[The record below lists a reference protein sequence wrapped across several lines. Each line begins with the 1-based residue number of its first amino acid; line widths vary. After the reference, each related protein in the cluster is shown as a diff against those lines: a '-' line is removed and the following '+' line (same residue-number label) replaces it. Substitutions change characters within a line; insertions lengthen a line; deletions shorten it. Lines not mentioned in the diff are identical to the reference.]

1 MEITIDR
8 GNGTSGDLNSVS
20 DVNLD
25 ALESITGVPEANES
39 SSVSSPNGDVIQV
52 EIDDK
57 FKHLPEAE
65 AVARS
70 LQSRY
75 DKLQN
80 EYQPLVAKMQEYE
93 PLIEI
98 LDDLLENDE
107 AFYAFVNERK
117 PELIQQKDIGVE
129 LKQQLA
135 KEFGEG
141 YKPTLTREQADVD
154 DPGGKDWR
162 YYKKLDELYAELK
175 TGSAYTKTASLKAY
189 RQKKEALA
197 KAEEERV
204 QKQVEKAKV
213 DLKMTDE
220 EVARVSTWAEKLT
233 FADLTKLLRF
243 VSKFPT
249 TKAATQISKSTG
261 SSIPGSSARDQF
273 IKSLKA
279 R

>member
-8 GNGTSGDLNSVS
+8 GNGTSGNEVGAL

-25 ALESITGVPEANES
+25 ALLETPGEPTANGS
-39 SSVSSPNGDVIQV
+39 SDTKSPNEGDITV
-52 EIDDK
+52 EIDDR

-70 LQSRY
+70 IQSRY
-75 DKLQN
+75 DKLYKD
-80 EYQPLVAKMQEYE
+80 YQPLVAQMEEYK

-98 LDDLLENDE
+98 LDDLLDNDD

-129 LKQQLA
+129 LKKQLT

-141 YKPTLTREQADVD
+141 FKPSLTREQADIE

-162 YYKKLDELYAELK
+162 YYRKLDDLYSELK
-175 TGSAYTKTASLKAY
+175 QGSAYTKTASLKAY

-197 KAEEERV
+197 KAEEERF
-204 QKQVEKAKV
+204 QQQVEKAKV

-220 EVARVSTWAEKLT
+220 EVERVSKWGQSLD
-233 FADLTKLLRF
+233 FAKLTKLLRF

-249 TKAATQISKSTG
+249 TKAAAQISKSTG
-261 SSIPGSSARDQF
+261 SGTPSSTARQQFLDSIKR
-273 IKSLKA
+273 
-279 R
+279 

>member
-8 GNGTSGDLNSVS
+8 GNGTSGNEVGAL

-25 ALESITGVPEANES
+25 ALLETPGEPTANGS
-39 SSVSSPNGDVIQV
+39 SDTKSPNEGDITV
-52 EIDDK
+52 EIDDR

-70 LQSRY
+70 IQSRY
-75 DKLQN
+75 DKLYKD
-80 EYQPLVAKMQEYE
+80 YQPLVAQMEEYK

-98 LDDLLENDE
+98 LDDLLDNDE

-129 LKQQLA
+129 LKKQLT

-141 YKPTLTREQADVD
+141 FKPSLTREQADIE

-162 YYKKLDELYAELK
+162 YYRKLDDLYSELK
-175 TGSAYTKTASLKAY
+175 QGSAYTKTASLKAY

-197 KAEEERV
+197 KAEEERF
-204 QKQVEKAKV
+204 QQQVEKAKV

-220 EVARVSTWAEKLT
+220 EVERVSKWGQSLD
-233 FADLTKLLRF
+233 FAKLTKLLRF

-249 TKAATQISKSTG
+249 TKAAAQISKSTG
-261 SSIPGSSARDQF
+261 SGTPSSTARQQFLDSIKR
-273 IKSLKA
+273 
-279 R
+279 

>member
-8 GNGTSGDLNSVS
+8 GNGTSGNEVGAL

-25 ALESITGVPEANES
+25 ALLETPGGLTANGS
-39 SSVSSPNGDVIQV
+39 SDTKSPNEGDITV
-52 EIDDK
+52 EIDDR

-70 LQSRY
+70 IQSRY
-75 DKLQN
+75 DKLYN
-80 EYQPLVAKMQEYE
+80 DYQPLVAQMEEYK

-98 LDDLLENDE
+98 LDDLLDNDD

-129 LKQQLA
+129 LKKQLT

-141 YKPTLTREQADVD
+141 FKPSLTREQADIE

-162 YYKKLDELYAELK
+162 YYRKLDDLYSELK
-175 TGSAYTKTASLKAY
+175 QGSAYTKTASLKAY

-197 KAEEERV
+197 KAEEERF
-204 QKQVEKAKV
+204 QQQVEKAKV

-220 EVARVSTWAEKLT
+220 EVERVSKWGQSLD
-233 FADLTKLLRF
+233 FAKLTKLLRF

-249 TKAATQISKSTG
+249 TKAAAQISKSTG
-261 SSIPGSSARDQF
+261 SGTPSSTARQQFLDSIKR
-273 IKSLKA
+273 
-279 R
+279 

>member
-8 GNGTSGDLNSVS
+8 GNGTSGNEVGAL

-25 ALESITGVPEANES
+25 ALLETPGEPTANGS
-39 SSVSSPNGDVIQV
+39 SDTKSPNEGDITV
-52 EIDDK
+52 EIDDR

-70 LQSRY
+70 IQSRY
-75 DKLQN
+75 DKLYN
-80 EYQPLVAKMQEYE
+80 DYQPLVAQMEEYK

-98 LDDLLENDE
+98 LDDLLDDDD

-129 LKQQLA
+129 LKKQLT

-141 YKPTLTREQADVD
+141 FKPSLTREQADIE

-162 YYKKLDELYAELK
+162 YYRKLDDLYSELK
-175 TGSAYTKTASLKAY
+175 QGSAYTKTASLKAY

-197 KAEEERV
+197 KAEEERF
-204 QKQVEKAKV
+204 QQQVEKAKV

-220 EVARVSTWAEKLT
+220 EVERVSKWGQSLD
-233 FADLTKLLRF
+233 FAKLTKLLRF

-249 TKAATQISKSTG
+249 TKAAAQISKSTG
-261 SSIPGSSARDQF
+261 SGAPSSTARQQFLDSIKR
-273 IKSLKA
+273 
-279 R
+279 

>member
-8 GNGTSGDLNSVS
+8 GNGTSGNEVGAL

-25 ALESITGVPEANES
+25 ALLETPGEPTANGS
-39 SSVSSPNGDVIQV
+39 SDTKSPNEGDITV
-52 EIDDK
+52 EIDDR

-70 LQSRY
+70 IQSRY
-75 DKLQN
+75 DKLYN
-80 EYQPLVAKMQEYE
+80 DYQPLVAQMEEYK

-98 LDDLLENDE
+98 LDDLLDNDE

-129 LKQQLA
+129 LKKQLT

-141 YKPTLTREQADVD
+141 FKPSLTREQADIE

-162 YYKKLDELYAELK
+162 YYRKLDDLYSELK
-175 TGSAYTKTASLKAY
+175 QGSAYTKTASLKAY

-197 KAEEERV
+197 KAEEERF
-204 QKQVEKAKV
+204 QQQVEKAKV

-220 EVARVSTWAEKLT
+220 EVERVSKWGQSLD
-233 FADLTKLLRF
+233 FAKLTKLLRF

-249 TKAATQISKSTG
+249 TKAAAQISKSTG
-261 SSIPGSSARDQF
+261 SGTPSSTARQQFLDSIKR
-273 IKSLKA
+273 
-279 R
+279 

>member
-8 GNGTSGDLNSVS
+8 GNGTSGNEVGAL

-25 ALESITGVPEANES
+25 ALLETPGEPTANGS
-39 SSVSSPNGDVIQV
+39 SDTKSPNEGDITV
-52 EIDDK
+52 EIDDR

-70 LQSRY
+70 IQSRY
-75 DKLQN
+75 DKLYN
-80 EYQPLVAKMQEYE
+80 DYQPLVAQMEEYK

-98 LDDLLENDE
+98 LDDLLDNDD

-129 LKQQLA
+129 LKKQLT

-141 YKPTLTREQADVD
+141 FKPSLTREQADIE

-162 YYKKLDELYAELK
+162 YYRKLDDLYSELK
-175 TGSAYTKTASLKAY
+175 QGSAYTKTASLKAY

-197 KAEEERV
+197 KAEEERF
-204 QKQVEKAKV
+204 QQQVEKAKV

-220 EVARVSTWAEKLT
+220 EVERVSKWGQSLD
-233 FADLTKLLRF
+233 FAKLTKLLRF

-249 TKAATQISKSTG
+249 TKAAAQISKSTG
-261 SSIPGSSARDQF
+261 SGTPSSTARQQFLDSIKR
-273 IKSLKA
+273 
-279 R
+279 